1 MQNSPM
7 NNAEWND
14 GGTKGRRDE
23 GVVNNCRWRGSGLA
37 AGTCQIGRRNA
48 VRARRVSGGNRE
60 QGTGNRVP
68 GTGNRKAATSPRHC
82 RGMRGGNMQKGKAA
96 KTFPIAGVGIGVGCW
111 VWICLPAGWP
121 WTGLTGPPGKIQVAS
136 SSPETTK
143 SHHSEIT
150 ELTVF
155 MGGGMLQQW
164 RRIQPGKGF
173 VLIDFTLF
181 GTCHRNKPWPRLR
194 HALRWYP
201 IQQNR
206 Q

>member
-82 RGMRGGNMQKGKAA
+82 RGMRGGNMQKGRAA
-96 KTFPIAGVGIGVGCW
+96 EKFPMAGVGIRDGALTSD
-111 VWICLPAGWP
+111 LPAGGMALDLP
-121 WTGLTGPPGKIQVAS
+121 ALPPPIITLPRRTVNACPAEKQFAS
-136 SSPETTK
+136 AD
-143 SHHSEIT
+143 
-150 ELTVF
+150 
-155 MGGGMLQQW
+155 
-164 RRIQPGKGF
+164 F
-173 VLIDFTLF
+173 VMYSYR
-181 GTCHRNKPWPRLR
+181 C
-194 HALRWYP
+194 
-201 IQQNR
+201 
-206 Q
+206 